1 MGHIEDEIEEIEKE
15 ISETKYNKS
24 TEHHIGRLKAK
35 LAKLRE
41 RKEKREKH
49 AGSGGSTGYDIKKS
63 GHASV
68 GLVGFPSVGK
78 STLLNTLTNAESEVG
93 EYEFTTLE
101 VVPGMMKHQH
111 ANIQVL
117 DLPGLIHGASRNK
130 GRGREVIAV
139 ARTCDLVLLVVD
151 PFNPDQLN
159 VIVDELY
166 HSGIRLNE
174 QPPKVR
180 VSTSRQRGGINVSF
194 TIDPTHVDEELIES
208 ILDEWGYVNADV
220 VIREDITPDQ
230 FVDVLAGNRVYTPAV
245 VAVNKIDM
253 ADEDLVQQRVGEIE
267 DDGWTVVPI
276 SADAD
281 INLETLQ
288 DLMYEE
294 LDLIRLYMKPQGQEA
309 DMEEPL
315 VIRRGSTVGDVCD
328 HLHRDMRERFR
339 YAEVTGDS
347 SKFPAQRVGLTHEL
361 KDGDVLTLITRK

>member
-1 MGHIEDEIEEIEKE
+1 MGAIEDQIEDIEQE
-15 ISETKYNKS
+15 ISETPYNKS

-41 RKEKREKH
+41 KKEKREKS
-49 AGSGGSTGYDIKKS
+49 SGGGGTGYDVKKS

-139 ARTCDLVLLVVD
+139 ARNCDLVLLIVD
-151 PFNPDQLN
+151 PFNPDQLD
-159 VIVDELY
+159 VITNELY
-166 HSGIRLNE
+166 DAGIRLNE
-174 QPPKVR
+174 EPPRVKVN
-180 VSTSRQRGGINVSF
+180 TSRRRGGIEVSF
-194 TIDPTHVDEELIES
+194 TVEPTHLDEELAEE
-208 ILDEWGYVNADV
+208 ILDEWGYHNADV
-220 VIREDITPDQ
+220 VIRQDITPDQ
-230 FVDVLAGNRVYTPAV
+230 LVDVLAGNRVYSPAI
-245 VAVNKIDM
+245 VAVNKIDI
-253 ADEDLVQQRVGEIE
+253 ADEEIVE
-267 DDGWTVVPI
+267 ERLEQIHGDGWTVLPI
-276 SADAD
+276 SADAE
-281 INLETLQ
+281 INLERLQ
-288 DLMYEE
+288 DLIYEQ
-294 LDLIRLYMKPQGQEA
+294 LDLIRIYMKPQGQAA

-315 VIRRGSTVGDVCD
+315 VVRRGATVGDVCD
-328 HLHRDMRERFR
+328 QLHRDMRERFR

-347 SKFPAQRVGLTHEL
+347 SKFPEQRVGLTHEL
-361 KDGDVLTLITRK
+361 EDGDVLTLIVRK